1 MLRRNLLLALSLI
14 AAPVMAQ
21 EASSTIDPG
30 MSHDEVVQ
38 RLGKPL
44 NERTSGTHTYMFYRN
59 GCEKSCGM
67 NDLVV
72 LEDGKVVDA
81 VFRNGVRSY
90 SGTSSSPTAVHP
102 SNNGE
107 RATSAAARVRNA
119 KRGGIVIAQPAS
131 DDSAGATNTP
141 KAAKPARRAKSGK
154 ATKAVVTG
162 LQVDPAPPPATRP
175 AVQLTTQPAQ
185 ASTPTTAAP
194 TSPVLGARIN
204 PADSVRALTPNRPT
218 PIPGTK
224 LNATDSARAE
234 AIRRQQQSDSTR
246 KP

>member
-1 MLRRNLLLALSLI
+1 MLRRNLLFALSLV
-14 AAPVMAQ
+14 AAPLMAQ
-21 EASSTIDPG
+21 EASNTIDPG
-30 MSHDEVVQ
+30 MTHDEVVQ

-59 GCEKSCGM
+59 GCEKTCGM

-90 SGTSSSPTAVHP
+90 TGTSTSPAGVHP
-102 SNNGE
+102 AKSGSG
-107 RATSAAARVRNA
+107 AASAAAKVRKA
-119 KRGGIVIAQPAS
+119 KRGGIVIAQPA
-131 DDSAGATNTP
+131 DSE
-141 KAAKPARRAKSGK
+141 AKPAAG
-154 ATKAVVTG
+154 VVTG
-162 LQVDPAPPPATRP
+162 VQVEAPAAQPQAERPAP
-175 AVQLTTQPAQ
+175 V
-185 ASTPTTAAP
+185 
-194 TSPVLGARIN
+194 SPVLGARIN

-224 LNATDSARAE
+224 LNSTDSARAE
-234 AIRRQQQSDSTR
+234 AIRRQQQADSTR

>member
-1 MLRRNLLLALSLI
+1 MLHRNLLLALSLV
-14 AAPVMAQ
+14 AAPLMAQ
-21 EASSTIDPG
+21 EASNTIDPG

-38 RLGKPL
+38 HLGKPL

-59 GCEKSCGM
+59 GCEKTCGM

-90 SGTSSSPTAVHP
+90 SGTSTSPAGVHP
-102 SNNGE
+102 AKSGN
-107 RATSAAARVRNA
+107 AAASAAAQLRKA
-119 KRGGIVIAQPAS
+119 KRGGIVIAQPS
-131 DDSAGATNTP
+131 SEGD
-141 KAAKPARRAKSGK
+141 AKPAAG
-154 ATKAVVTG
+154 VVTG
-162 LQVDPAPPPATRP
+162 VQVEPPAAAQTAPAETPAP
-175 AVQLTTQPAQ
+175 V
-185 ASTPTTAAP
+185 
-194 TSPVLGARIN
+194 SPVLGARIN

-224 LNATDSARAE
+224 LNSTDSARAE
-234 AIRRQQQSDSTR
+234 AIRRQQQADSTR